1 MLHQSTG
8 RDRKREPSNSY
19 VPLPGTNRGLT
30 PDFLYAAL
38 DTTACAAFITES
50 RMNFANANQPH
61 RKSAY
66 GRMTRIAGSRLPVKL
81 RPQKTRAMRQWAQDD
96 GQA

>member
-19 VPLPGTNRGLT
+19 VPLSETNKALA

-38 DTTACAAFITES
+38 DTTACAVPAS
-50 RMNFANANQPH
+50 RDRMNFANASQLH
-61 RKSAY
+61 RKSGY
-66 GRMTRIAGSRLPVKL
+66 
-81 RPQKTRAMRQWAQDD
+81 
-96 GQA
+96 

>member
-19 VPLPGTNRGLT
+19 VPLSETNGTLA

-38 DTTACAAFITES
+38 DTTSCAAFIKEIRVLT
-50 RMNFANANQPH
+50 N
-61 RKSAY
+61 
-66 GRMTRIAGSRLPVKL
+66 
-81 RPQKTRAMRQWAQDD
+81 D
-96 GQA
+96 

>member
-19 VPLPGTNRGLT
+19 VPLPEANRALT

-38 DTTACAAFITES
+38 DTTACAAFIKES
-50 RMNFANANQPH
+50 RINFAK
-61 RKSAY
+61 RKPA
-66 GRMTRIAGSRLPVKL
+66 
-81 RPQKTRAMRQWAQDD
+81 PQEIRVLTND
-96 GQA
+96 

>member
-19 VPLPGTNRGLT
+19 VPLPGTNRALT

-38 DTTACAAFITES
+38 DATA
-50 RMNFANANQPH
+50 FANAKQPH
-61 RKSAY
+61 RKSGY
-66 GRMTRIAGSRLPVKL
+66 GRMTRIAAHRLPVKL
-81 RPQKTRAMRQWAQDD
+81 RPQKTLAR
-96 GQA
+96 

>member
-1 MLHQSTG
+1 MFLS
-8 RDRKREPSNSY
+8 RE
-19 VPLPGTNRGLT
+19 NRALT

-96 GQA
+96 GQGRAGRR